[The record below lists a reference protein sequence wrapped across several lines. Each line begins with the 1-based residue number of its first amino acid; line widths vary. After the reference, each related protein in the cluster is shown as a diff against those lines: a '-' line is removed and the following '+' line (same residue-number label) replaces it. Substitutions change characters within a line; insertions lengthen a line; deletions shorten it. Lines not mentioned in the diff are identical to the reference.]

1 MPELPFLEILAENL
15 AAAVSGRR
23 IEGIEIRQPA
33 LLRQATPSADS
44 FHGEYL
50 SHPSRVGKYLVF
62 ETESRRAI
70 VIHLMRLGRLSVV
83 APKPAGEP
91 GARPGKSRRGASA
104 RGKSGG
110 GLPRNVSARFVFDD
124 GSELRLVEHG
134 TEKRARLW
142 LVDDLDAVEELRGI
156 GPDPMRGGL
165 TLETFAAAACATS
178 RQLKS
183 FLTDQRAIAGIGNGL
198 ADEILYEARLSPL
211 QRTGNLS
218 EEEMKGLFEAVR
230 PVLER
235 QVALLRESA
244 RGSLPQKEPVEHYV
258 VHDHK
263 GEPCPR
269 CGTPIAWISYAERD
283 TFYCPGCQTGGT
295 ALKDRR
301 LSKLL
306 K

>member
-23 IEGIEIRQPA
+23 IEAIEIRQPA
-33 LLRQATPSADS
+33 LLRLAKPSAAS
-44 FHGEYL
+44 FKGEYL
-50 SHPSRVGKYLVF
+50 SHPSRVGKYLVL

-70 VIHLMRLGRLSVV
+70 VLHLMRLGRLSIV
-83 APKPAGEP
+83 APKPADDAP
-91 GARPGKSRRGASA
+91 ARRGKAKGRA
-104 RGKSGG
+104 SGG
-110 GLPRNVSARFVFDD
+110 VPKNVSARIVFDD
-124 GSELRLVEHG
+124 GSELRLIEHG

-142 LVDDLDAVEELRGI
+142 LVDDLDSVEELRAI
-156 GPDPMRGGL
+156 GPDPTREGM
-165 TLETFAAAACATS
+165 THEAFAAAARATP

-198 ADEILYEARLSPL
+198 ADEILYDARVSPL

-218 EEEMKGLFEAVR
+218 EEETGRLYESVRAV
-230 PVLER
+230 LAR
-235 QVALLRESA
+235 QIALLRESA
-244 RGSLPQKEPVEHYV
+244 GGSLPQKEPVEHYV

>member
-23 IEGIEIRQPA
+23 IEAIEIRQPA
-33 LLRQATPSADS
+33 LLRQATPSAES
-44 FHGEYL
+44 FRGEYL

-83 APKPAGEP
+83 APEAAGSR
-91 GARPGKSRRGASA
+91 ASRRAISPPS
-104 RGKSGG
+104 RRPKSGG
-110 GLPRNVSARFVFDD
+110 GVPRNVSARFAFDD
-124 GSELRLVEHG
+124 GSELRLIEHG

-165 TLETFAAAACATS
+165 TREAFDAAARATS

-198 ADEILYEARLSPL
+198 ADEILFEARLSPL

-218 EEEMKGLFEAVR
+218 NEEMKGLYEAVR

-244 RGSLPQKEPVEHYV
+244 GGQLPQKEPVEHYV

>member
-23 IEGIEIRQPA
+23 IEAIEIRQPA
-33 LLRQATPSADS
+33 LLRQATPSAAS

-70 VIHLMRLGRLSVV
+70 VLHLMRLGRLSVV
-83 APKPAGEP
+83 APKSAGEG
-91 GARPGKSRRGASA
+91 GALRGAA
-104 RGKSGG
+104 KRGKSSGVP
-110 GLPRNVSARFVFDD
+110 PRNVSARFVFDD
-124 GSELRLVEHG
+124 GSELRLIEHG

-142 LVDDLDAVEELRGI
+142 LVDDLDAVEELREI
-156 GPDPMRGGL
+156 GPDPTRGGL
-165 TLETFAAAACATS
+165 TREAFAAAVRAAS

-211 QRTGNLS
+211 QLTGNLS
-218 EEEMKGLFEAVR
+218 DEEMRGLYEAMGSV
-230 PVLER
+230 VER

-244 RGSLPQKEPVEHYV
+244 GGKLPQKEPVEHYV

-283 TFYCPGCQTGGT
+283 TFYCPGCQTGGV

>member
-23 IEGIEIRQPA
+23 IEQIEIRQPA
-33 LLRQATPSADS
+33 LLRLAKPSAES
-44 FHGEYL
+44 FQGEYL
-50 SHPSRVGKYLVF
+50 SHPSRLGKYLVF

-70 VIHLMRLGRLSVV
+70 VLHLMRLGRLTVV
-83 APKPAGEP
+83 P
-91 GARPGKSRRGASA
+91 PGKSKA
-104 RGKSGG
+104 GG
-110 GLPRNVSARFVFDD
+110 PPAKNVSARFVFDD
-124 GSELRLVEHG
+124 GSELRVIEHG

-142 LVDDLDAVEELRGI
+142 LVDDLDSVEELRVI
-156 GPDPMRGGL
+156 GPDPTRGGL
-165 TLETFAAAACATS
+165 TLEAFAAAARATS

-211 QRTGNLS
+211 QRTGNLTD
-218 EEEMKGLFEAVR
+218 EELERLRRAVGS
-230 PVLER
+230 VLDR
-235 QVALLRESA
+235 QVALLRDSA
-244 RGSLPQKEPVEHYV
+244 AGSLPQKEPVEHYI

-269 CGTPIAWISYAERD
+269 CGTPIAWISYAEHD
-283 TFYCPGCQTGGT
+283 TFYCPGCQTGGA

-301 LSKLL
+301 LSRLL

>member
-1 MPELPFLEILAENL
+1 VPELPFLEILAENL

-23 IEGIEIRQPA
+23 IEAIEIRQPA
-33 LLRQATPSADS
+33 LLRLATPSAAS

-70 VIHLMRLGRLSVV
+70 VFHLMRLGRLNVV
-83 APKPAGEP
+83 VPKPAGER
-91 GARPGKSRRGASA
+91 GARRRTSEGG
-104 RGKSGG
+104 RSGG
-110 GLPRNVSARFVFDD
+110 VLPKNVSARIVFDD
-124 GSELRLVEHG
+124 MSELRLIEHG

-142 LVDDLDAVEELRGI
+142 LVDDLDAVDELRGI
-156 GPDPMRGGL
+156 GPDPTRGGL
-165 TLETFAAAACATS
+165 TRETFAAAARATS

-211 QRTGNLS
+211 KLTGKLT
-218 EEEMKGLFEAVR
+218 EEEAGSLHESVR
-230 PVLER
+230 SVLER
-235 QVALLRESA
+235 QIALLRESA
-244 RGSLPQKEPVEHYV
+244 GGALPQKEPVEHYV

-301 LSKLL
+301 LSRLL

>member
-23 IEGIEIRQPA
+23 IETIEIRQPA
-33 LLRQATPSADS
+33 LLRQATPSVES

-70 VIHLMRLGRLSVV
+70 VVHLMRLGRLSVV
-83 APKPAGEP
+83 APKPAG
-91 GARPGKSRRGASA
+91 
-104 RGKSGG
+104 KSGG
-110 GLPRNVSARFVFDD
+110 APPRNVSARFVFDD
-124 GSELRLVEHG
+124 GSELRLIEHG

-156 GPDPMRGGL
+156 GPDPTRCGL
-165 TLETFAAAACATS
+165 THGAFDAAARATS

-218 EEEMKGLFEAVR
+218 NEEMKGLYEAMR
-230 PVLER
+230 SVLER

-244 RGSLPQKEPVEHYV
+244 GGSLPQKEPVEHYV

-283 TFYCPGCQTGGT
+283 TFYCPGCQTGGA